1 MSISLISIEHLD
13 AIHEIDLKTNPSP
26 WSFENLKSSLEVGHQ
41 GLVSIMDNKVIGFAM
56 FSAIP
61 PECHILNIA
70 IDKKYQG
77 IGKGAL
83 LLRYVLKQSKAMKI
97 KIILLEV
104 RVSNQNAIDFY
115 ESFGFIKDAIREK
128 YYPGNP
134 REDALLLSLIHI

>member
-61 PECHILNIA
+61 PECHILN
-70 IDKKYQG
+70 
-77 IGKGAL
+77 
-83 LLRYVLKQSKAMKI
+83 
-97 KIILLEV
+97 
-104 RVSNQNAIDFY
+104 
-115 ESFGFIKDAIREK
+115 
-128 YYPGNP
+128 
-134 REDALLLSLIHI
+134 LSLIHI

>member
-1 MSISLISIEHLD
+1 MSISILSIEHLD

-41 GLVSIMDNKVIGFAM
+41 GLVSVKDNKVIGFAM
-56 FSAIP
+56 FSAIR

-77 IGKGAL
+77 NGHGAL
-83 LLRYVLKQSKAMKI
+83 LLKYVLKQSKAMKI
-97 KIILLEV
+97 KIVFLEV
-104 RVSNQNAIDFY
+104 RVSNLKAIGFY
-115 ESFGFIKDAIREK
+115 ENFGFIKDAIRER

-134 REDALLLSLIHI
+134 REDALLMSLTL